1 MRTNGYIPPT
11 FPPPS
16 FIPLV
21 SNSPLLFSASIE
33 RVFRY
38 GSDIL
43 RSKRSALSFL
53 NFEKLVFIKGNLKII
68 KNNLQELEEEIE

>member
-1 MRTNGYIPPT
+1 MDLFLKY
-11 FPPPS
+11 
-16 FIPLV
+16 
-21 SNSPLLFSASIE
+21 NSPFPSSASVERLFS
-33 RVFRY
+33 Y

-43 RSKRSALSFL
+43 RPKRSALSSL